1 MIRTHAILH
10 SGNKWSH
17 YFSCNHYSC
26 IFSHCSSTYS
36 FTSNTSETTHFYDTN
51 KDLIKLRI
59 FNVFVPQKKK
69 KSILSSVSSS
79 SKVQCARHGM
89 AAQRRLTEVP
99 RRWGGLDQIEIIAL
113 NEDRVKK
120 VSAQVDKYGSHCV
133 TYHSMAPLV
142 VICSSHEF
150 FYTLACKDAKISSE
164 TTQ

>member
-1 MIRTHAILH
+1 
-10 SGNKWSH
+10 
-17 YFSCNHYSC
+17 
-26 IFSHCSSTYS
+26 
-36 FTSNTSETTHFYDTN
+36 
-51 KDLIKLRI
+51 
-59 FNVFVPQKKK
+59 
-69 KSILSSVSSS
+69 
-79 SKVQCARHGM
+79 M

-133 TYHSMAPLV
+133 IYHSIAPLL

-150 FYTLACKDAKISSE
+150 FYTLACKDATIRSE